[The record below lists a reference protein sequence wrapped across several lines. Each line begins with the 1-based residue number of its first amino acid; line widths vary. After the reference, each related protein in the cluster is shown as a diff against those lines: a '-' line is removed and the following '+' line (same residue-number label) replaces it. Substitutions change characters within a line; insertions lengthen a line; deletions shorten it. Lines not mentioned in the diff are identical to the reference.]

1 MFPAYFSQI
10 LTATDMKLAL
20 VKLEWIFPFQ
30 GENQLIH
37 SFCKSILSVEEI
49 LNILNTVGSVDNN
62 IKKPFFFY
70 LLEVYLKSPFQTSE
84 IGSAM
89 LTHDRQADILSYYKC
104 VSFDLIIGAGLNN
117 RLIILCNKR

>member
-1 MFPAYFSQI
+1 MN
-10 LTATDMKLAL
+10 
-20 VKLEWIFPFQ
+20 FPFQ

-37 SFCKSILSVEEI
+37 SFCKNILSVEEI

-84 IGSAM
+84 IGSAE
-89 LTHDRQADILSYYKC
+89 LTHDRQAHILILSC
-104 VSFDLIIGAGLNN
+104 ASFDLIIGADLND
-117 RLIILCNKR
+117 RLIFLCNRR